1 MGVDLEKIL
10 RPIDSPLPPF
20 PPKFMTVASGENMV
34 IRQVDRDE
42 IPDILLLHVEPLLHV
57 ERDFYDVVAARVYAE
72 LLGYYRYRVQD
83 EYVLVA
89 PDRRRAGRHRQR
101 PHR

>member
-10 RPIDSPLPPF
+10 RPIDSPLAPY
-20 PPKFMTVASGENMV
+20 PPKFMTVASGETLV

-42 IPDILLLHVEPLLHV
+42 IPTLLLAVEPLLHV

-72 LLGYYRYRVQD
+72 
-83 EYVLVA
+83 
-89 PDRRRAGRHRQR
+89 
-101 PHR
+101 